1 MELTE
6 ELLADPV
13 RFAQW
18 ATDTYLIPTYQLDAQ
33 TLCPSETEIAQLGI
47 NEHEISLCRCEFPLM
62 AATGLAV
69 TVAKN
74 FSFEYYNTFVA
85 ALCGRMV
92 GMLYGHYSAAFV
104 KDAKD
109 NIELYIA
116 HLEGQNMVAFASRYT
131 ERIFNGNPNES
142 EIFAAQLWQRGMDV
156 LLQTMNASR
165 ESIVGLWGSKQ

>member
-13 RFAQW
+13 QFAQW
-18 ATDTYLIPTYQLDAQ
+18 ATDTYLIPTYNLDAQ
-33 TLCPSETEIAQLGI
+33 TLCPSEAEIVQWEI
-47 NEHEISLCRCEFPLM
+47 TEHEIALCRCEFPLM
-62 AATGLAV
+62 AAAGVAV
-69 TVAKN
+69 TVAKTLP
-74 FSFEYYNTFVA
+74 FEYYNTFIS
-85 ALCGRMV
+85 ALCGRMI

-131 ERIFNGNPNES
+131 ERVFDGNPNES
-142 EIFAAQLWQRGMDV
+142 EIFAAQLWQRAMDV
-156 LLQTMNASR
+156 LLQAMNASR
-165 ESIVGLWGSKQ
+165 ESLVNLFDGKK